1 MPRLPK
7 NIRIFAR
14 ENILGRIFAAPKNN
28 PPRVSFGIFGQST
41 TVIRQLSG
49 PASGD
54 FPLPLVAP
62 PCFERDEPP
71 LPGERLCQAQSCFF
85 AALDGAGTRSVDVAG
100 GDRGVRPAVQ
110 EPV

>member
-1 MPRLPK
+1 MSRLPRLTD
-7 NIRIFAR
+7 IR
-14 ENILGRIFAAPKNN
+14 LGK
-28 PPRVSFGIFGQST
+28 IFGGEGFGGICRPKTFSA
-41 TVIRQLSG
+41 VEFSRYSVSLRQLSG

>member
-1 MPRLPK
+1 MGPAQRICLGAGGRRRLGPK
-7 NIRIFAR
+7 TFSAV
-14 ENILGRIFAAPKNN
+14 EFSGYS
-28 PPRVSFGIFGQST
+28 VSL
-41 TVIRQLSG
+41 RQLLGS
-49 PASGD
+49 ASGN

-71 LPGERLCQAQSCFF
+71 LPGERLCQAQSCFS
-85 AALDGAGTRSVDVAG
+85 AALDGPGTRSVDVAG